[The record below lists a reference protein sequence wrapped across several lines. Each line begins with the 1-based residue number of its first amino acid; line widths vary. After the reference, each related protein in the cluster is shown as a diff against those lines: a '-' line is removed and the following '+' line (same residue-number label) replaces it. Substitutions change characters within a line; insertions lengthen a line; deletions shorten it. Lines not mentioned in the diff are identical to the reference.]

1 MLTESPQR
9 QVTVR
14 AQSDHWTEATGAHL
28 LVVDPRDDDVPTRAF
43 MNARG
48 VHVTWVRSTLDGL
61 VEYGRVKPY
70 AVIVSSAADGIPA
83 SQFVSKVREHGSPFV
98 IAALNDAN
106 AAEAPALVLAG
117 AGAVLSEPY
126 TAGNIWE
133 LLQRFSHA
141 LDHHARLSFGPID
154 LDASAYIVRVN
165 GERIADL
172 PLREFELLRILMYR
186 APDVLSD
193 EELRASLCRSGAE
206 GPTSNT
212 IAVHAG
218 RLRNRLEGVAQV
230 RRVRGRGYSL
240 TLS

>member
-9 QVTVR
+9 QFTVR
-14 AQSDHWTEATGAHL
+14 AHSDHWTEATGAHL
-28 LVVDPRDDDVPTRAF
+28 LVVDPRGDDAQTRAF

-141 LDHHARLSFGPID
+141 LDHARLSFGPID

-172 PLREFELLRILMYR
+172 PLREFELLRILMFR
-186 APDVLSD
+186 APEVLSD
-193 EELRASLCRSGAE
+193 EELRASLCRSGAV

>member
-1 MLTESPQR
+1 MLNDSRQR
-9 QVTVR
+9 QVTAR
-14 AQSDHWTEATGAHL
+14 AHSDYWTEATGPHL
-28 LVVDPRDDDVPTRAF
+28 LVVDSRGDDSLTRTF

-48 VHVTWVRSTLDGL
+48 VHVTWAGSTLDGL
-61 VEYGRVKPY
+61 VEYGRVRPY
-70 AVIVSSAADGIPA
+70 AVIVCSAAEGIPA
-83 SQFVSKVREHGSPFV
+83 TEFVSKIREHGSPFV

-106 AAEAPALVLAG
+106 AGDAAELVLAG

-126 TAGNIWE
+126 TAGSIWE
-133 LLQRFSHA
+133 LLQRFCHT
-141 LDHHARLSFGPID
+141 LDHHVRLSFGPID
-154 LDASAYIVRVN
+154 LDAGAYIVRVN
-165 GERIADL
+165 SERIADL

-193 EELRASLCRSGAE
+193 EEIRGSLCRSGGE

-218 RLRNRLEGVAQV
+218 RLRSRLEGVAQV

-240 TLS
+240 TLA